1 MSPPG
6 PSESKPDDAPAGRGG
21 TRGRRQESAFL
32 DDDTVDPG
40 GAPEP
45 AAKRRPAPL
54 RRVAEP
60 QPSADPEGGSA
71 TALIPWI
78 VSIGA
83 HLALILAAFFVV
95 WSVQTLRDETKEVIP
110 LVTLSD
116 TPADTLET
124 ETLERLEPV
133 AVQTPA
139 SAPETPAPE
148 ATDSE
153 LLLDAALPGLSD
165 PLTAAPSFDLPVSD
179 APQTAVQ
186 FMGSGGNARTIV
198 FVLEADGSI
207 ISDYPQIV
215 NNLARSLREMTEQQK
230 FSVIVFDGDGVKEV
244 PPAGLRVAAPAAKA
258 ETIKWLRD
266 TANVKNSGTGEVI
279 PALKRAAQ
287 LRPELVFLLSQN
299 LYNPGRREYE
309 KERSEILA
317 AVKALPSNMA
327 INTIEFNQVDP
338 LASNGRTSL
347 MEEIAR
353 LSNGGKWNFVQTNV
367 EPLP

>member
-1 MSPPG
+1 M
-6 PSESKPDDAPAGRGG
+6 
-21 TRGRRQESAFL
+21 
-32 DDDTVDPG
+32 
-40 GAPEP
+40 
-45 AAKRRPAPL
+45 
-54 RRVAEP
+54 
-60 QPSADPEGGSA
+60 
-71 TALIPWI
+71 
-78 VSIGA
+78 
-83 HLALILAAFFVV
+83 
-95 WSVQTLRDETKEVIP
+95 
-110 LVTLSD
+110 
-116 TPADTLET
+116 
-124 ETLERLEPV
+124 
-133 AVQTPA
+133 
-139 SAPETPAPE
+139 
-148 ATDSE
+148 
-153 LLLDAALPGLSD
+153 
-165 PLTAAPSFDLPVSD
+165 
-179 APQTAVQ
+179 
-186 FMGSGGNARTIV
+186 
-198 FVLEADGSI
+198 
-207 ISDYPQIV
+207 
-215 NNLARSLREMTEQQK
+215 
-230 FSVIVFDGDGVKEV
+230 KEV